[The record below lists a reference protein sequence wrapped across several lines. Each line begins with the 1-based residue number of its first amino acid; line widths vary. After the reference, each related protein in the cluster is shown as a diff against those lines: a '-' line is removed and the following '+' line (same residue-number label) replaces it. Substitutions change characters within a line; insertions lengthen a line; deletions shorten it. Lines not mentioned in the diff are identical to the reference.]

1 MLLNR
6 ERVKFWQ
13 KIIFG
18 AMAAL
23 MAGFLIFGYSGVMQ
37 SCRNNGTVQ
46 TGNSTLDKRLKEAAA
61 TLKTNPKDPTAL
73 LQLAQGYQ
81 AAGNS
86 QTDGSAQQAD
96 DLSKALTYYDRYIK
110 LPDATLGATAKDL
123 RYNAYQLKIA
133 AYTKL
138 LDYAGVAQTYKAM
151 IKLRPKNAQLVL
163 GLGLAQA
170 NAGQSTA
177 AVPTLQQYL
186 KLEPHSQYAK
196 YVKAAIVKLK
206 AATASPSPSTSP

>member
-13 KIIFG
+13 KIVFG

-37 SCRNNGTVQ
+37 SCRNPGVVQ
-46 TGNSTLDKRLKEAAA
+46 TGNSALDKQLKQAAQ

-73 LQLAQGYQ
+73 FQLAQGYQ

-86 QTDGSAQQAD
+86 QTDGSAEQAD

-110 LPDATLGATAKDL
+110 LPDATLGATAEDL
-123 RYNAYQLKIA
+123 RYSAYQNKIA

-138 LDYAGVAQTYKAM
+138 LDYAGVARTYKAM
-151 IKLRPKNAQLVL
+151 IKLRPKDAQLVL
-163 GLGLAQA
+163 GLGLSQA
-170 NAGQSTA
+170 NAGLNA
-177 AVPTLQQYL
+177 DAVATLQKYL
-186 KLEPHSQYAK
+186 KLEPHSQYTK
-196 YVKAAIVKLK
+196 DIKAAIVKLK
-206 AATASPSPSTSP
+206 AAAASPSPSTSP

>member
-13 KIIFG
+13 KIVFG

-23 MAGFLIFGYSGVMQ
+23 MAGFLIFGYSGVAS
-37 SCRNNGTVQ
+37 SCRNTGVVQ
-46 TGNSTLDKRLKEAAA
+46 TGNSVLDKRLKEAAQ
-61 TLKTNPKDPTAL
+61 TIKTNPKDAAAL

-110 LPDATLGATAKDL
+110 LPDATLGAAAKDL
-123 RYNAYQLKIA
+123 RYNAYQAKVQ
-133 AYTKL
+133 AYIKL
-138 LDYAGVAQTYKAM
+138 LDYADVVKTYKAM
-151 IKLRPKNAQLVL
+151 IKLRPKDHQLVL
-163 GLGLAQA
+163 GLGLNQA
-170 NAGQSTA
+170 NAGQNAA
-177 AVPTLQQYL
+177 AVATLQQYL
-186 KLEPHSQYAK
+186 QLEPHSQYAK
-196 YVKAAIVKLK
+196 DIKAAILKLK

>member
-23 MAGFLIFGYSGVMQ
+23 MAGFLIFGYSGVAS
-37 SCRNNGTVQ
+37 SCRNTAAVQ
-46 TGNSTLDKRLKEAAA
+46 TGSSALDKQLKQA
-61 TLKTNPKDPTAL
+61 TETLTTNPKDPTAL

-86 QTDGSAQQAD
+86 QEDGSAKQAE

-110 LPDATLGATAKDL
+110 LPNATLGATAKDL
-123 RYNAYQLKIA
+123 RYNAYQAKIA

-138 LDYAGVAQTYKAM
+138 LDYSGVVQTYKTM
-151 IKLRPKNAQLVL
+151 IKLRPKDAQLVL

-170 NAGQSTA
+170 NAGQNA
-177 AVPTLQQYL
+177 AAAATLQQYL
-186 KLEPHSQYAK
+186 RLEPGSQYAK
-196 YVKAAIVKLK
+196 DIKAAITKLK
-206 AATASPSPSTSP
+206 ASASPSPSTTP